1 MPPGPPGIPLI
12 APTIIEVPI
21 VFAGVA
27 GAPPAPDIAVKS
39 CSSILSYHLLLG
51 DITEIYLFFMAK
63 KTYSSWPKK
72 PIIIKQ
78 IYLKPKNKTIDEI
91 TS

>member
-39 CSSILSYHLLLG
+39 CSSITFITFPFK
-51 DITEIYLFFMAK
+51 DITDI
-63 KTYSSWPKK
+63 
-72 PIIIKQ
+72 
-78 IYLKPKNKTIDEI
+78 
-91 TS
+91 